1 MPSPKARQTRI
12 NKGNHLA
19 DEPLAA
25 IRHPVISKAM
35 GEKELLELS
44 RRGDVSGNRMKLAR
58 WVDSPGVQTWIV
70 AVILL
75 NAAILGL
82 ETSPAIMAKW
92 GGLLVALDKACLT
105 VFIVEIALKQF
116 AYRGLFWRSGWNV
129 FDVAVVAIALVP
141 GAGAWAVLRSLRVL
155 RVLRLLTVIPALRKV
170 VAAFLH
176 SIPGLA
182 GVVAVMAIFFYTSGV
197 LATKLFGATYPDWF
211 GTLGRSLYTLFQ
223 VMTLESWS
231 MGIVRPVME
240 SHPWAWAF
248 FVPFIIIATFTI
260 LNLFIGIIV
269 STMQELSMLPEHSPE
284 PHELS
289 PLLERMEA
297 DLKVLR
303 ATVDRLR
310 GPGNGGDPAP

>member
-1 MPSPKARQTRI
+1 
-12 NKGNHLA
+12 
-19 DEPLAA
+19 
-25 IRHPVISKAM
+25 M

-44 RRGDVSGNRMKLAR
+44 RRAGVSNRRVQLAR
-58 WVDSPGVQTWIV
+58 WVESTVVQSWIV

-82 ETSPAIMAKW
+82 ETSPAVMAKW
-92 GGLLVALDKACLT
+92 GTWLVTLDKICLA
-105 VFIVEIALKQF
+105 VFLVEIGIKIA
-116 AYRGLFWRSGWNV
+116 AYRGLFWRSGWNI
-129 FDVAVVAIALVP
+129 FDVLVVGVALVP
-141 GAGAWAVLRSLRVL
+141 GAGPWAVLRSLRVL
-155 RVLRLLTVIPALRKV
+155 RVLRLLTVIPSLRKV

-182 GVVAVMAIFFYTSGV
+182 GVVAVMAIFFYTAGV
-197 LATKLFGATYPDWF
+197 LATRLFGESYPDWF
-211 GTLGRSLYTLFQ
+211 GSLGKSLYTLFQ

-248 FVPFIIIATFTI
+248 FIPFIIVATFTI

-269 STMQELSMLPEHSPE
+269 STMQELSVLPEAHSID
-284 PHELS
+284 HELE

-297 DLKVLR
+297 DLKILR
-303 ATVDRLR
+303 STVERLR
-310 GPGNGGDPAP
+310 GVENGRGGS